1 MNLKISKY
9 ALIFTSIIALIY
21 HFLIITQ
28 VIGYVNIWGGQL
40 QSIEQ
45 MYVFESF
52 SIAVQTILLIIILR
66 FDLKQVKRKKFWKY
80 FFLTFTFLML
90 LNTVGNIF
98 AKSNIERYLFT
109 VITLLNSGL
118 FYNYFRKISDLKE

>member
-9 ALIFTSIIALIY
+9 ALICTSIIALIY

-28 VIGYVNIWGGQL
+28 VIGYVNVWGGQL

-45 MYVFESF
+45 MYVFEIF
-52 SIAVQTILLIIILR
+52 SIAVQTILLVMIIR
-66 FDLKQVKRKKFWKY
+66 FDLEKVKRKNFWKY
-80 FFLTFTFLML
+80 FFLTFTLLML